1 MRTGQSAREEQTF
14 VNPHLLTTKLRP
26 PAVPPKRTPRP
37 HLGQR
42 LQDGLA
48 AGRQITLLSAPA
60 GFGKTVCVGDWL
72 HTLDWPVAWLTL
84 DPADDEPQRFF
95 TYFCAALQQAAP
107 GVGEEIAALLAAGQ
121 LPPGDIISTTLI
133 NDLLAVEH
141 SFLLI
146 LDDLHVIQDRFIV
159 QVLQTLVG
167 NLPPA
172 LHLVLLTREDPDL
185 PLARL
190 RARNQLTEIRASD
203 LRFTRPET
211 ADFLSQVMGL
221 SLSESDIASL
231 ADKTEGWIAGLQLA
245 GLSIRDRADPSGFIA
260 GLRGTHRFILSYL
273 TEEVLHRRPPEIQ
286 DFLLQTSILE
296 RLSGALCDAVTGRAG
311 SAQLLEQL
319 LSANLFLIPLD
330 DEGRWYR
337 YHPLFADL
345 LRDRQRTRPDEETAE
360 LHRRASRW
368 YAQAGMA
375 SEAIDHALAAA
386 DYAAAVALM
395 EDCAPDML
403 MQWQKK
409 RVQDWMQ
416 ALPPRWA
423 AQCPK
428 TTLAFVWMLLS
439 VDPAQALP
447 HLERLGAMFGDPLRA
462 VDPDLEAQWLA
473 LQANLLTGQGQ
484 PAQSVDLAQQ
494 ALVLASP
501 DDHNARSMA
510 YTALAG
516 AYESLDDYDR
526 AVEAYQML
534 IQHGRSSANLVSEL
548 LGRAGLALMAM
559 QRGQLRFAF
568 EIASQG
574 IERVE
579 RSGAL
584 PPISQA
590 LYGELGEITYQWHQ
604 LEQAHKHFQR
614 AIHVAT
620 LSGYSDAQ
628 IYYDVIL
635 SRLRQ
640 IQGDLAGAA
649 GHIQHALAL
658 MKAEAPAAVREEVV
672 AQQVRVYLDQGRLP
686 DAELALAQQGLSI
699 DDEPSVLVAPERA
712 ITFSGGLLLLSTLRV
727 HLFRAKARAE
737 LAHGVDRGLDHF
749 RWAIEV
755 ADRLIDRALHGQHTL
770 VVLKALLLRGQMHA
784 ARGDEQAGLADVAR
798 AVAMAEPQGA
808 ISLFVEEGP
817 PIAAALAELL
827 ELGWLDAAQADYARR
842 ILAAFAEPAPPTRTG
857 AEGAP
862 VHEQSKPSSTLGL
875 AAAVEPLSEREL
887 DVLRLMAE
895 GLTYQEIGGRLFISL
910 NTVRSH
916 VKAIYGKLGVN
927 NRTQAIA
934 LAHREQLIQSEG

>member
-1 MRTGQSAREEQTF
+1 
-14 VNPHLLTTKLRP
+14 VNSHLLATKLRP
-26 PAVPPKRTPRP
+26 PAIPPKRTRRP
-37 HLGQR
+37 QLVRR
-42 LQDGLA
+42 LNDGLA

-60 GFGKTVCVGDWL
+60 GFGKTVCVGDWVS
-72 HTLDWPVAWLTL
+72 TLEWPVTWLTL

-121 LPPGDIISTTLI
+121 LPPGEIISATLI
-133 NDLLAVEH
+133 NDLLAAEH
-141 SFLLI
+141 SCLLI
-146 LDDLHVIQDRFIV
+146 LDDLHLIQDRFIL

-190 RARNQLTEIRASD
+190 RARNQLTEIRAGD

-221 SLSESDIASL
+221 SLAQSDIASL

-245 GLSIRDRADPSGFIA
+245 GLSIRDRADRSAFIA

-273 TEEVLHRRPPEIQ
+273 TEEVLQRRPPEIQ
-286 DFLLQTSILE
+286 DFLLQTSVLE
-296 RLSGALCDAVTGRAG
+296 RLTGALCDGVTGRAD
-311 SAQLLEQL
+311 SVQLLEQL

-345 LRDRQRTRPDEETAE
+345 LRDRQLARPKGETLE

-368 YAQAGMA
+368 YAQAGMG
-375 SEAIDHALAAA
+375 SEAIDHALAAT

-395 EDCAPDML
+395 EDHAPDML
-403 MQWQKK
+403 MQWHKK

-416 ALPPRWA
+416 ALPPAWA
-423 AQCPK
+423 ARCLK
-428 TTLAFVWMLLS
+428 TSLALTWMLLS

-447 HLERLGAMFGDPLRA
+447 HLERLGAMFSAPQLE
-462 VDPDLEAQWLA
+462 VDPALQAQWLA
-473 LQANLLTGQGQ
+473 LQACLLNTQSQ
-484 PAQSVDLAQQ
+484 PAQSVELAQR
-494 ALVLASP
+494 AVASAP
-501 DDHNARSMA
+501 PGDHYSRSMV
-510 YTALAG
+510 YTALAT
-516 AYESLDDYDR
+516 AYELMDDYDR

-559 QRGQLRFAF
+559 QRGRLRFAF
-568 EIASQG
+568 DVASQG

-604 LEQAHKHFQR
+604 LAQAHRHFQR

-628 IYYDVIL
+628 LYYDVIL
-635 SRLRQ
+635 SRLHQ

-649 GHIQHALAL
+649 GDIEHAQAL

-672 AQQVRVYLDQGRLP
+672 AQQVRVYLAQGRLP
-686 DAELALAQQGLSI
+686 EAELALAQQGLAI
-699 DDEPSVLVAPERA
+699 DGDEPSALLAPERA
-712 ITFSGGLLLLSTLRV
+712 TTFSGSLLLLSVLRV
-727 HLFRAKARAE
+727 HLFRAKARAD
-737 LAHGVDRGLDHF
+737 LALGPDRGLE
-749 RWAIEV
+749 RLRPASEL
-755 ADRLIDRALHGQHTL
+755 ADRLIDRALHSQHTL
-770 VVLKALLLRGQMHA
+770 IVVKALLLRSQMHA
-784 ARGDEQAGLADVAR
+784 ARGDEQDALADVAR

-827 ELGWLDAAQADYARR
+827 ELGWLDAAQADYTRR
-842 ILAAFAEPAPPTRTG
+842 ILTACAEPAPPTGTG
-857 AEGAP
+857 DEGAP
-862 VHEQSKPSSTLGL
+862 VHEPSKPSSTPGP

-895 GLTYQEIGGRLFISL
+895 GLTYQEIGERLFISL

-916 VKAIYGKLGVN
+916 VKAVYGKLGVN

-934 LAHREQLIQSEG
+934 SARREHLLQSEA

>member
-1 MRTGQSAREEQTF
+1 MRESKAI
-14 VNPHLLTTKLRP
+14 VNSHLLATKLRP
-26 PAVPPKRTPRP
+26 PAIPPKRTLRP
-37 HLGQR
+37 QLVQR
-42 LQDGLA
+42 LNDGLE
-48 AGRQITLLSAPA
+48 AGRQITMLSAPA
-60 GFGKTVCVGDWL
+60 GFGKTVCVGDWVS
-72 HTLDWPVAWLTL
+72 TLRWPVAWLTL

-95 TYFCAALQQAAP
+95 TYFFAALRQAAP

-121 LPPGDIISTTLI
+121 LPPGDIISATLI
-133 NDLLAVEH
+133 NDLLAAEH
-141 SFLLI
+141 NFLLV
-146 LDDLHVIQDRFIV
+146 LDDLHVIQDRFIL

-190 RARNQLTEIRASD
+190 RARNQLTEIRAGD

-211 ADFLSQVMGL
+211 AAFLGQVMGL
-221 SLSESDIASL
+221 SLAQSDIANL

-273 TEEVLHRRPPEIQ
+273 TEEVLHRRPPAIQ
-286 DFLLQTSILE
+286 DFLLHTSILE
-296 RLSGALCDAVTGRAG
+296 SLNGALCDAVTGRTD
-311 SAQLLEQL
+311 SSQLLEQL
-319 LSANLFLIPLD
+319 LTANLFLIPLD

-337 YHPLFADL
+337 YHSLFADL
-345 LRDRQRTRPDEETAE
+345 LRDRQLARPEEETVE

-386 DYAAAVALM
+386 DYAATVALM
-395 EDCAPDML
+395 EDHAPDML
-403 MQWQKK
+403 MQWHKK

-416 ALPPRWA
+416 ALPPEWSAR
-423 AQCPK
+423 CPR
-428 TTLAFVWMLLS
+428 TTLAFTWMLLS

-447 HLERLGAMFGDPLRA
+447 HLERLQAMFSDPRHE
-462 VDPDLEAQWLA
+462 VDPALQAQWLA
-473 LQANLLTGQGQ
+473 LQASLLNAQGQ
-484 PAQSVDLAQQ
+484 PAQSIELAQQ
-494 ALVLASP
+494 ALAIAP
-501 DDHNARSMA
+501 PGDHYGRSMV
-510 YTALAG
+510 YTALAT
-516 AYESLDDYDR
+516 AYELMDDYDR

-559 QRGQLRFAF
+559 QRGRLRFAF
-568 EIASQG
+568 DVASQG

-628 IYYDVIL
+628 LYYDVIL

-640 IQGDLAGAA
+640 IRGDLAGAA

-672 AQQVRVYLDQGRLP
+672 AQQVRVYLAQGRLP
-686 DAELALAQQGLSI
+686 DAELALAQQGLGM
-699 DDEPSVLVAPERA
+699 DDDMPSMLLVSEGA
-712 ITFSGGLLLLSTLRV
+712 ITFSSSLLVISVLRV
-727 HLFRAKARAE
+727 HLFRAKARAD
-737 LAHGVDRGLDHF
+737 LALGPDRGHDRL
-749 RWAIEV
+749 RRAIEL
-755 ADRLIDRALHGQHTL
+755 ADRLIDRALHSQHIL
-770 VVLKALLLRGQMHA
+770 IVLKALLLRGQMHA

-798 AVAMAEPQGA
+798 AVEMAEPQGA
-808 ISLFVEEGP
+808 ISLFVEEDP
-817 PIAAALAELL
+817 PIAAALAR
-827 ELGWLDAAQADYARR
+827 AAGAGPAGRCAGGLRPAHPGSLRR
-842 ILAAFAEPAPPTRTG
+842 ACAGKQNERRASASTGPWAGRTT
-857 AEGAP
+857 
-862 VHEQSKPSSTLGL
+862 HC
-875 AAAVEPLSEREL
+875 
-887 DVLRLMAE
+887 
-895 GLTYQEIGGRLFISL
+895 GGSC
-910 NTVRSH
+910 RSGGT
-916 VKAIYGKLGVN
+916 I
-927 NRTQAIA
+927 
-934 LAHREQLIQSEG
+934 E

>member
-1 MRTGQSAREEQTF
+1 
-14 VNPHLLTTKLRP
+14 
-26 PAVPPKRTPRP
+26 
-37 HLGQR
+37 
-42 LQDGLA
+42 
-48 AGRQITLLSAPA
+48 LLSAPA
-60 GFGKTVCVGDWL
+60 GFGKTVCVGDWVS
-72 HTLDWPVAWLTL
+72 TLDWPVAWLTL

-95 TYFCAALQQAAP
+95 TYFFAALQQAAP

-121 LPPGDIISTTLI
+121 LPPGDIISATLI
-133 NDLLAVEH
+133 NDLLAAEH

-146 LDDLHVIQDRFIV
+146 LDDLHVVQDRFIL
-159 QVLQTLVG
+159 QALQTLVS

-190 RARNQLTEIRASD
+190 RVRNQLTEIRAGD

-221 SLSESDIASL
+221 SLSQFDIASL

-273 TEEVLHRRPPEIQ
+273 TEEVLHRQPPEIQ
-286 DFLLQTSILE
+286 DFLLQTSILQ
-296 RLSGALCDAVTGRAG
+296 RLNGALCDAVTGRAD
-311 SAQLLEQL
+311 SVQLLEQL
-319 LSANLFLIPLD
+319 FTANLFLIPLD

-345 LRDRQRTRPDEETAE
+345 LRDRQLVRPEGETAD

-375 SEAIDHALAAA
+375 TEAIDHALAAA
-386 DYAAAVALM
+386 DYAAAVALV
-395 EDCAPDML
+395 EDHAPGML
-403 MQWQKK
+403 MQWHKK

-416 ALPPRWA
+416 ALPPTWA
-423 AQCPK
+423 ARCPK
-428 TTLAFVWMLLS
+428 TTLAFTWMLLT

-447 HLERLGAMFGDPLRA
+447 HLERLGAAFSDPQVE
-462 VDPDLEAQWLA
+462 VDPALQAQWLA
-473 LQANLLTGQGQ
+473 LQASLLNAQSQ
-484 PAQSVDLAQQ
+484 PAQSIRLAEQ
-494 ALVLASP
+494 ALAIAP
-501 DDHNARSMA
+501 PGDHHGRSMV
-510 YTALAG
+510 YTALAT
-516 AYESLDDYDR
+516 AYELMDDYDR

-534 IQHGRSSANLVSEL
+534 IQHGRSSANLISEL

-559 QRGQLRFAF
+559 QCGRLRFAF
-568 EIASQG
+568 DIASQG

-604 LEQAHKHFQR
+604 IEQAHKHFQR

-628 IYYDVIL
+628 LYYDVIL
-635 SRLRQ
+635 SRLHQ
-640 IQGDLAGAA
+640 IRGDLAGAA
-649 GHIQHALAL
+649 GHIQHALTV
-658 MKAEAPAAVREEVV
+658 MQAEAPAAVREEVV
-672 AQQVRVYLDQGRLP
+672 AQQVRVYLAQGRLP
-686 DAELALAQQGLSI
+686 EAELALAQQGLGI
-699 DDEPSVLVAPERA
+699 DGDEPSALLASELA
-712 ITFSGGLLLLSTLRV
+712 TTFSSRLLLLSALRV
-727 HLFRAKARAE
+727 HLFRAKARADCA
-737 LAHGVDRGLDHF
+737 LGPDQGLD
-749 RWAIEV
+749 RLRQAIEL
-755 ADRLIDRALHGQHTL
+755 ADRLIDRALHSQHAL
-770 VVLKALLLRGQMHA
+770 IVLKALLLRGQMHA
-784 ARGDEQAGLADVAR
+784 ALGDEQAGLADVAR
-798 AVAMAEPQGA
+798 AVEMAEPQGA

-817 PIAAALAELL
+817 PIAVALADLL
-827 ELGWLDAAQADYARR
+827 ELGWLDALQADYARR
-842 ILAAFAEPAPPTRTG
+842 ILAAFAEPALFTRTG
-857 AEGAP
+857 DEGAP
-862 VHEQSKPSSTLGL
+862 VHEPSKPSSMLGL
-875 AAAVEPLSEREL
+875 AAAVEPLSVREL

-895 GLTYQEIGGRLFISL
+895 GMTYREIGERLFISL

-916 VKAIYGKLGVN
+916 IKAIYGKLGVN

-934 LAHREQLIQSEG
+934 SARREKLIQSEGA